1 MILSNAD
8 PSQTANETAC
18 FNRLANFFKELD
30 NKTRENEGFFIEA
43 MKKEVDDD
51 RPEGPIALNT
61 DKPYDVFYNIGE
73 EAALLREIKDIRD
86 ELNIITQIFIDQQK
100 ALEAMH
106 KLVASKVNFKG
117 KTPSSEIIRRIKR
130 HMSDI
135 KEIDDHA
142 SRTYEAVR
150 IHVSFQDY

>member
-1 MILSNAD
+1 M
-8 PSQTANETAC
+8 
-18 FNRLANFFKELD
+18 
-30 NKTRENEGFFIEA
+30 
-43 MKKEVDDD
+43 
-51 RPEGPIALNT
+51 NT

-106 KLVASKVNFKG
+106 KLVSSKVNFRG

-150 IHVSFQDY
+150 IHGSLQES

>member
-1 MILSNAD
+1 
-8 PSQTANETAC
+8 
-18 FNRLANFFKELD
+18 
-30 NKTRENEGFFIEA
+30 

-51 RPEGPIALNT
+51 RLEGPTALNT

-86 ELNIITQIFIDQQK
+86 ELNIITRVFIDQLK

-106 KLVASKVNFKG
+106 KLVGSKVNFQA

-150 IHVSFQDY
+150 IYVSSKYS

>member
-1 MILSNAD
+1 
-8 PSQTANETAC
+8 
-18 FNRLANFFKELD
+18 
-30 NKTRENEGFFIEA
+30 
-43 MKKEVDDD
+43 MKKGDDD
-51 RPEGPIALNT
+51 QESEGQTNLNT
-61 DKPYDVFYNIGE
+61 DKPYDVFYHIGD

-86 ELNIITQIFIDQQK
+86 ELNIITKVFIDQQK

-106 KLVASKVNFKG
+106 KLVSSKVSFKG

-130 HMSDI
+130 HMNDI

-150 IHVSFQDY
+150 IHIVTRLLIPADSLS

>member
-1 MILSNAD
+1 
-8 PSQTANETAC
+8 
-18 FNRLANFFKELD
+18 
-30 NKTRENEGFFIEA
+30 
-43 MKKEVDDD
+43 MKKEIGDDP
-51 RPEGPIALNT
+51 REGPDVMNT
-61 DKPYDVFYNIGE
+61 DKPYDVFYNIGD

-86 ELNIITQIFIDQQK
+86 ELNIITKVFMDQQK
-100 ALEAMH
+100 ALEVMH
-106 KLVASKVNFKG
+106 KLVSSKVNFKG

-150 IHVSFQDY
+150 THLSVQISSYLLTRLAQPSA

>member
-1 MILSNAD
+1 M
-8 PSQTANETAC
+8 
-18 FNRLANFFKELD
+18 KE
-30 NKTRENEGFFIEA
+30 
-43 MKKEVDDD
+43 DDD
-51 RPEGPIALNT
+51 HESEGQTNLNT
-61 DKPYDVFYNIGE
+61 DKPYDVFYNIGD

-86 ELNIITQIFIDQQK
+86 ELNIITKVFIDQQK

-106 KLVASKVNFKG
+106 KLVSSKVSFKG

-130 HMSDI
+130 HMNDI

-150 IHVSFQDY
+150 IHIVTRLLIPADSLSLTICLI

>member
-1 MILSNAD
+1 
-8 PSQTANETAC
+8 
-18 FNRLANFFKELD
+18 
-30 NKTRENEGFFIEA
+30 
-43 MKKEVDDD
+43 MKKEDDD
-51 RPEGPIALNT
+51 QESEGQTNLNT
-61 DKPYDVFYNIGE
+61 DKPYDVFYHIGD

-86 ELNIITQIFIDQQK
+86 ELNIITKIFIDQQK

-106 KLVASKVNFKG
+106 KLVSSKVSFKG

-130 HMSDI
+130 HMNDI

-150 IHVSFQDY
+150 IHIVTRLLIPADSLSLTIYSI